1 MNCIRIIF
9 CTLFLLATLL
19 LSVTAQA
26 AGTLSVTYYHNDA
39 TGSPVAA
46 TNQQGQVV
54 WRKVY
59 TPYGEASGRDRD
71 NRIGYTGHVEDA
83 NGLIYAGARYYD
95 PMLGR
100 FLSTDSVGFT
110 EKNLMSFNRYAYA
123 NDNPYKYVDP
133 DGREIQLAAN
143 VSNEFK
149 AQYAAAVA
157 HMNAVDPNNILNQL
171 IARTDVTVTLAESS
185 SETKYDPAN
194 DALSTPSTITWEAY
208 AGMDTPDG
216 KVQSPAV
223 GLLHE
228 AAHAMGDI
236 TGTGASTKDIPG
248 FRYNTL
254 EEKRVIEGY
263 EVPMA
268 RKLGEG
274 IRHDHQ
280 NNKHIVGC
288 STCIK

>member
-83 NGLIYAGARYYD
+83 NGLIFAGARYYD

-100 FLSTDSVGFT
+100 FLSTDPVGFS
-110 EKNLMSFNRYAYA
+110 ESNLMSFNRYAYA
-123 NDNPYKYVDP
+123 NNNPFKYVDP
-133 DGREIQLAAN
+133 DGRDPVVGGFSYSSGYLPHYGVDQKTVDRMTTGLAGATVALGLGAGAAIAFPAEAAVVASAEETVN
-143 VSNEFK
+143 
-149 AQYAAAVA
+149 AAA
-157 HMNAVDPNNILNQL
+157 I
-171 IARTDVTVTLAESS
+171 RKSAEKGIRS
-185 SETKYDPAN
+185 
-194 DALSTPSTITWEAY
+194 L
-208 AGMDTPDG
+208 
-216 KVQSPAV
+216 
-223 GLLHE
+223 
-228 AAHAMGDI
+228 
-236 TGTGASTKDIPG
+236 
-248 FRYNTL
+248 
-254 EEKRVIEGY
+254 EKRIAEHEKKLADFKESPTVRPGMEGQSESVIKAAQESRISHL
-263 EVPMA
+263 EKEINTF
-268 RKLGEG
+268 RDNIKKLM
-274 IRHDHQ
+274 DS
-280 NNKHIVGC
+280 K
-288 STCIK
+288 